1 MKHGCTREIAVHPIT
16 LIHSN
21 GDTRTVL
28 VRALLGKSGRM
39 IVSWGM
45 GVGEY
50 VVDVPRNALFPF
62 GAHGGMGVRRKPVL
76 GWRIENLAQAEK
88 VWKTLA
94 EGKKIAHDDC

>member
-1 MKHGCTREIAVHPIT
+1 MHPIT

-50 VVDVPRNALFPF
+50 VVDVPRNALFSF
-62 GAHGGMGVRRKPVL
+62 GANGGMGVRRKAIF
-76 GWRIENLAQAEK
+76 GWKIQDLVEAEK

-94 EGKKIAHDDC
+94 EGKKET